1 MDKEYDI
8 KIRVTDEYDKFKKM
22 LGNRDVKGVSKIV
35 ESVQAVGQIP
45 APIVVNEKYE
55 VIDGQ
60 NRLEAFKQMDRP
72 IYYITIPGL
81 GIDACR
87 RLNIGQTNWGLEDWV
102 ASYAAEGNASYQR
115 LASLINEYKKP
126 FHIEGIIAL
135 ANPLSIVDSGARAR
149 DWVKPGK
156 YQLSNQEYEAAVKR
170 LSSAEALGYVDLC
183 KTGAYTARIFWAAV
197 AYIYINPTIS
207 AETAIE
213 KLAAYKASVP
223 ATKTVSEQLR
233 FMEAAINGDD
243 KRKKGRVFLQAD
255 FVKGEY
261 LSEEYVI

>member
-1 MDKEYDI
+1 MDKEYDV
-8 KIRVTDEYDKFKKM
+8 KIHVTDEYDKFKKM

-35 ESVQAVGQIP
+35 ESVQSVGQIE
-45 APIVVNEKYE
+45 APIVVNEKFE

-60 NRLEAFKQMDRP
+60 NRLEAFKQMGRP
-72 IYYITIPGL
+72 VYYIVIPGL
-81 GIDACR
+81 GIEACR
-87 RLNIGQTNWGLEDWV
+87 RLNIGQTNWGIEDWV
-102 ASYAAEGNASYQR
+102 ASYAQGGNPSYQR

-126 FHIEGIIAL
+126 FHIEGIVAL
-135 ANPLSIVDSGARAR
+135 ANPLTIVDSGARAR
-149 DWVKPGK
+149 DQIKPGK
-156 YQLSNQEYEAAVKR
+156 YTLSKDEYEAAVRR
-170 LSSAEALGYVDLC
+170 LSSAENLGYVELC
-183 KTGAYTARIFWAAV
+183 KSGAYTARIFWAAV

-213 KLAAYKASVP
+213 KMSEYKASIP

-261 LSEEYVI
+261 MTKEYAV